1 MCRTGRLFEGCR
13 RLRTFGRFGIPGA
26 PTTVCDDTVDLNCDG
41 APDGVDLDGDGVLG
55 CDGDCNDSDADIYPG
70 ASEVCDLIDNDCDG
84 LIDDADDGID
94 LASALTFYL
103 DSDVDGF
110 GNPLQLKM
118 LAARRMA
125 MSQTAMI
132 VMIVMLG

>member
-1 MCRTGRLFEGCR
+1 M
-13 RLRTFGRFGIPGA
+13 
-26 PTTVCDDTVDLNCDG
+26 
-41 APDGVDLDGDGVLG
+41 G

-110 GNPLQLKM
+110 GNPASTQNACSAPDGYVSNSDDCDDSDAGVNPNTTWFADSDGDTFGNLKV
-118 LAARRMA
+118 LTTSCARCRMG
-125 MSQTAMI
+125 S
-132 VMIVMLG
+132 